1 MLPESAGRRLQFFAV
16 WIGPKPAN
24 NLFIFFVTFFF
35 QKRLSKQK
43 DKNSRKRYSAGG
55 QRREY
60 SDHGKNQ
67 SDC

>member
-1 MLPESAGRRLQFFAV
+1 MLPESAGRGLQFFAV

-35 QKRLSKQK
+35 QR

-60 SDHGKNQ
+60 LDHVKNQ